1 MHCSYI
7 SRIFTGVAETVT
19 PGNQNYCGQTLAGLF
34 IFQEV
39 SNSIESLKKYSENF
53 VDYFPPSKNGMTKSV
68 GAQKLFDTIVVRSKP
83 PIAKI
88 GICY

>member
-7 SRIFTGVAETVT
+7 SRTSPQLQKQLHQIIEITVARPFTG
-19 PGNQNYCGQTLAGLF
+19 LF
-34 IFQEV
+34 CLSGSKIQG
-39 SNSIESLKKYSENF
+39 ILKKYSENF
-53 VDYFPPSKNGMTKSV
+53 VDYFPPSKNGMTRSV